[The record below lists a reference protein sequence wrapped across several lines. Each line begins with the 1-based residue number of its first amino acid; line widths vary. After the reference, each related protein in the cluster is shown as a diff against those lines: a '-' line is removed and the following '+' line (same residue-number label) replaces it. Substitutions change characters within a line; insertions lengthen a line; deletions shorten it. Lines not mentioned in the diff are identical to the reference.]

1 MFSVRLPLG
10 GLPLSVFC
18 FVIEREREIVGDR
31 IMAKNLVLF
40 SWCVMLGIL
49 ARKQASM
56 ESERVSACG
65 KFN

>member
-1 MFSVRLPLG
+1 M
-10 GLPLSVFC
+10 FC
-18 FVIEREREIVGDR
+18 FVIESEREIVGDR